1 MVSFRLENGKKKFA
15 VLFGGTGIIGG
26 TIVNYFKA
34 KKPGLV
40 DIRAPSSKKVSL
52 RECNDIREYLFTV
65 RPDFIINAAI
75 ANINA
80 DPQLTYEVN
89 YLGAINIARVAAA
102 LKVPYIFFSSAA
114 ALPPGNNLKET
125 DQLPLTARLS
135 NYAKS
140 KIMAEQTLSYMAE
153 HYGLDHTVIRLATVY
168 GAHDHKIQGFHRLIF
183 CIADRSMPFILTKKG
198 VVHSYSSSR
207 KLPYL
212 IHHMLNNRQEF
223 GGNIYHFVD
232 REPVEFVRLIL
243 SIKSHLGVSRPKEF
257 YIPYTIAR
265 TGRSGV
271 KYIQRMLTSIGLKT
285 ILPAELMFLRAL
297 YRTQTLSGERLAAS
311 SFIDPLPE
319 ETVFSRLPEMIAY
332 YLTRWSLQNLISD
345 FDDKLTGLD
354 ASIKNNFRYNPQV
367 LLDAIHLG
375 AAEPLQEMSA
385 CRLDSRPIYVTD

>member
-1 MVSFRLENGKKKFA
+1 MVSFRLENGEKKLG
-15 VLFGGTGIIGG
+15 VVFGGTGTIGG

-34 KKPGLV
+34 KTPELV

-80 DPQLTYEVN
+80 DSQLIYEVN

-114 ALPPGNNLKET
+114 TLPSGTNLKET
-125 DQLPLTARLS
+125 DQLPLASRLG

-140 KIMAEQTLSYMAE
+140 KIMAEQTLRYIAE
-153 HYGLDHTVIRLATVY
+153 RHGLDYTVVRLATVY
-168 GAHDHKIQGFHRLIF
+168 GAHDHKIQGLHRLIF

-212 IHHMLNNRQEF
+212 IHHMLNNRHEF
-223 GGNIYHFVD
+223 GGGIYHFVD

-243 SIKSHLGVSRPKEF
+243 TIKSNLGVSRPKEVF
-257 YIPYTIAR
+257 IPYTLAR
-265 TGRSGV
+265 TGRRGV
-271 KYIQRMLTSIGLKT
+271 KIIQRMLTSIGLKT
-285 ILPAELMFLRAL
+285 VLPAELMFLKAF
-297 YRTQTLSGERLAAS
+297 YRTQTLSGKRLAAS

-319 ETVFSRLPEMIAY
+319 ESVFSRLPEMITY
-332 YLTRWSLQNLISD
+332 YLTRWSLQNLISN
-345 FDDKLTGLD
+345 FDDKITGLN
-354 ASIKNNFRYNPQV
+354 ATIKKNFRYYPQG
-367 LLDAIHLG
+367 LLDAIHLS
-375 AAEPLQEMSA
+375 AAEPFQEMSA
-385 CRLDSRPIYVTD
+385 CRLDSRQLYVAD